1 MIYDA
6 ESKEE
11 LEDYVDKNS
20 LNNFVYIKFS
30 YKEIG
35 RSEKWFKQQ
44 CKDLVNNKEKINRE
58 ILLQWNKATDKS
70 PFTAED
76 LEKLREQE
84 VPIIATV
91 PLRQYYL
98 LNVYYQ
104 FDWNKKL
111 LIGGDFGGSST
122 KDATC
127 FSIVDPVTL
136 KILADFNNNKADPV
150 EIADIVYELMTKFFP
165 NAIFIPE
172 QNGYSDACIA
182 ILLKTNV
189 ANRIYYEYRSQ
200 KHEQKMK
207 DGTIKQET
215 VKTKVYGV
223 NTNTKTRDL
232 MINLLFDIVA
242 NHPQEVTSG
251 LVINDICGL
260 ERNKSGKIEA
270 ISPNHDDNLFSY
282 LMTRYVMAYGN
293 NLARFRI
300 YKPTNNEVED
310 NANKGVR
317 SDEEFVHNF
326 SSIIQ
331 ANFNGS
337 RNYNQSDMQT
347 EIIEMERQRKIRE
360 AEERE
365 YDKIENG
372 LKGYSKDA
380 FSKIFSYNSMSN
392 IQNSRRNSYTGL
404 F

>member
-6 ESKEE
+6 KSKED

-20 LNNFVYIKFS
+20 LNNFVYIRFS

-44 CKDLVNNKEKINRE
+44 CKDLVGNKEKINRE
-58 ILLQWNKATDKS
+58 VLLQWNKATDKS

-76 LEKLREQE
+76 LERLREQE
-84 VPIIATV
+84 KPIIATV

-98 LNVYYQ
+98 LNIYDQ
-104 FDWNKKL
+104 FDWNQKL
-111 LIGGDFGGSST
+111 LMGGDFGGSST

-127 FSIVDPVTL
+127 FSIVDPITL
-136 KILADFNNNKADPV
+136 KVLADFNNNKADPV

-172 QNGYSDACIA
+172 QNAYSDACIA

-270 ISPNHDDNLFSY
+270 IAL
-282 LMTRYVMAYGN
+282 
-293 NLARFRI
+293 I
-300 YKPTNNEVED
+300 
-310 NANKGVR
+310 
-317 SDEEFVHNF
+317 
-326 SSIIQ
+326 
-331 ANFNGS
+331 
-337 RNYNQSDMQT
+337 
-347 EIIEMERQRKIRE
+347 
-360 AEERE
+360 
-365 YDKIENG
+365 
-372 LKGYSKDA
+372 
-380 FSKIFSYNSMSN
+380 
-392 IQNSRRNSYTGL
+392 
-404 F
+404 